1 MGTTASSQADAS
13 AQPNIPQTNGSPS
26 DSEAP
31 FLFHSDFSPAF
42 RISPMS
48 SYKAPLRDMRFV
60 LFDLLGAESAFER
73 MGFTD
78 ATRDVLDAVL
88 EEGARFTETVLAPLN
103 AVGDRIGCA
112 HDKATGAVTTPPGF
126 KQAYEQYVEGG
137 WPGLVSP
144 VEFGGQGLPHAAGVP
159 LKEMI
164 DAANLAWGNFPLLS
178 HGATE
183 ALLHHGEDWQREV
196 FLKPLVEGR
205 WTGTMC
211 LTEPHCGTDLGLLK
225 TRAEPQADGSH
236 SVTGTKIFITAG
248 DHDFTDN
255 IVHLVLARLPDA
267 PAGSK
272 GISLFV
278 VPKLRVARDGAV
290 GEANAVRAGSIE
302 HKMGIHGSA
311 TCVLNFDG
319 AQGWLVGQPHKGLM
333 AMFTM
338 MNTARLAV
346 GLQGLG
352 LSDRALQNALAY
364 SRERLQMRALSG
376 AKFPEKPADPIIVH
390 PDVRRMLLTCKALVE
405 GGRAMG
411 YHGALLVDIASHA
424 ENAEERQQADA
435 LFGFMT
441 PIIKACLTEWGVEC
455 TYQAL
460 QCFGGHG
467 YIAEHGIE
475 QLARDA
481 RITTLYEGTTG
492 IQALDLLGRKVMQQ
506 QGAGLQ
512 VFVGMVD
519 RFCAE
524 HEGNV
529 ATAEF
534 VAPLRAKSAEW
545 IQLTRQI
552 GQRAAANADE
562 IGAAAYDYLMYSGYV
577 ALAYWWARSVA
588 ASEASS
594 QPEAFKAGKRETARF
609 YFARILPRTL
619 AHAAAIGSE
628 LATLTALEADAFDA

>member
-1 MGTTASSQADAS
+1 MSQ
-13 AQPNIPQTNGSPS
+13 
-26 DSEAP
+26 
-31 FLFHSDFSPAF
+31 
-42 RISPMS
+42 
-48 SYKAPLRDMRFV
+48 YKAPLRDMQFV
-60 LFDLLGAESAFER
+60 LFDVLDAEAQFQR
-73 MGFTD
+73 MGFDD
-78 ATRDVLDAVL
+78 ASRDVLEAVL

-103 AVGDRIGCA
+103 EIGDRVGCS
-112 HDKATGAVTTPPGF
+112 HDKATGTVTTPPGF
-126 KQAYEQYVEGG
+126 KQAYAQYVDGG
-137 WPGLVSP
+137 WAGLTSP
-144 VEFGGQGLPHAAGVP
+144 PEFGGQGLPHAAGVP

-183 ALLHHGEDWQREV
+183 ALIQHGEDWQREV

-225 TRAEPQADGSH
+225 TRAVPNDDGSYDI
-236 SVTGTKIFITAG
+236 TGTKIFITAG

-255 IVHLVLARLPDA
+255 IIHLVLARLPDA

-278 VPKLRVARDGAV
+278 VPKIRVAPDGTV
-290 GEANAVRAGSIE
+290 GEANGVRVGSIE

-319 AQGWLVGQPHKGLM
+319 AQGYLVGQANKGLM

-376 AKFPEKPADPIIVH
+376 AKFPDKAADPIIVH
-390 PDVRRMLLTCKALVE
+390 PDVRRMLLTCKSLVE
-405 GGRAMG
+405 GGRLMG
-411 YHGALLVDIASHA
+411 YHAALLVDIAHHSPDA
-424 ENAEERQQADA
+424 DERKQADA
-435 LFGFMT
+435 LVGFMT
-441 PIIKACLTEWGVEC
+441 PIVKACLTEWGVEC
-455 TYQAL
+455 TYHAL
-460 QCFGGHG
+460 QCYGGHG

-492 IQALDLLGRKVMQQ
+492 IQALDLLGRKVMQL

-512 VFVGMVD
+512 VFLGMIET
-519 RFCAE
+519 FCQE
-524 HEGNV
+524 HTGNAAV
-529 ATAEF
+529 AEF
-534 VAPLRAKSAEW
+534 IAPLRDKAGEW
-545 IQLTRQI
+545 QRLTMQV
-552 GQRAAANADE
+552 GQRAVANPDE
-562 IGAAAYDYLMYSGYV
+562 VGAAAYDYLMYSGYV

-588 ASEASS
+588 ASENST
-594 QPEAFKAGKRETARF
+594 QPEGFKAGKRETARF

-619 AHAAAIGSE
+619 GHAAAMESGAAS
-628 LATLTALEADAFDA
+628 LMALDAERFDT